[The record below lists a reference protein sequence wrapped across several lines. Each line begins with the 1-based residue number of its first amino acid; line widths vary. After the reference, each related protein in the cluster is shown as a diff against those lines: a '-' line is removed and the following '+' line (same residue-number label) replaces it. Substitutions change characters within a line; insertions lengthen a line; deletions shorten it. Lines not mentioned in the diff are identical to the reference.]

1 MSVGLMNIFQT
12 EDLDC
17 LCNDGDGDREACL
30 KSNFK
35 HPNHELYPDIMSV
48 NFSKAHPLS
57 LANHLYVRFLD
68 HPAFNRKIIGSEN
81 I

>member
-17 LCNDGDGDREACL
+17 LCSDGDGDREACL

-35 HPNHELYPDIMSV
+35 HPNHELYPEDMSV

-57 LANHLYVRFLD
+57 LANHLYVRFLE
-68 HPAFNRKIIGSEN
+68 HLAFDRKIIGK
-81 I
+81 

>member
-17 LCNDGDGDREACL
+17 LYNDGDRKGKKACL

-57 LANHLYVRFLD
+57 LANHLYARFLD
-68 HPAFNRKIIGSEN
+68 HPAFNRKIIGK
-81 I
+81 

>member
-12 EDLDC
+12 EKQDC
-17 LCNDGDGDREACL
+17 LCNDGDGDSSECL
-30 KSNFK
+30 ESDFK
-35 HPNHELYPDIMSV
+35 HPNHELYPEHMSV

-68 HPAFNRKIIGSEN
+68 HPAFNRKIIGK
-81 I
+81 